1 MPTAKVRRATA
12 VNRGARPRLRKTC
25 QSWTLTHP
33 IGSPSRLM
41 WPSRGPEPVW
51 RAYPSNII
59 TSARL
64 LKFEEC
70 SQRHRFELVTVMGA
84 RLTYSRQRRVF
95 HLDTLCVILWG
106 RRHWRK
112 NRVIRILQ
120 AARKVNVRDSKRV
133 VSDPENM
140 RCWSTGDRTGM
151 DTLSFA
157 RFRSKCA
164 CS

>member
-51 RAYPSNII
+51 RAYPSNIT

-70 SQRHRFELVTVMGA
+70 SQRHRFELVTVIGA

-95 HLDTLCVILWG
+95 HLHTLCVIFWAALAEESG
-106 RRHWRK
+106 YSDTAGGPKSERTR
-112 NRVIRILQ
+112 LQ
-120 AARKVNVRDSKRV
+120 ASSRRPRKYALLVN
-133 VSDPENM
+133 
-140 RCWSTGDRTGM
+140 RC
-151 DTLSFA
+151 
-157 RFRSKCA
+157 
-164 CS
+164 